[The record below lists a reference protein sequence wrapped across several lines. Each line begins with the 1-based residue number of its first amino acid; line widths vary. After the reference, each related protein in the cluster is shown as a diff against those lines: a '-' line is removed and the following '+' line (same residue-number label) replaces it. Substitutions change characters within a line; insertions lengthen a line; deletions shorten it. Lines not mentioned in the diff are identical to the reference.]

1 LLVAVTIHTLNKK
14 GQIGVDLMQGIT
26 IFTPTYNR
34 ANELL
39 RCYHSIVSQ
48 NYEMLEWIII
58 DDGSTDNSK
67 DIIEEIIGEK
77 KLDVRYFFQENSG
90 KQAAWNKAVDLAKYG
105 LFIGVDSDDVLNE
118 NALIKLIDLL
128 PMLNNE
134 EVVGIRAISV
144 NSNTYLPDS
153 TFLIDRVTVASW
165 FDEFC
170 SGKSGERIDLFKTGI
185 LKKNKYPVSSDVRF
199 IPEIW
204 LYSHLS
210 LNYKFI
216 YVPTIVGVFYTNTLE
231 NRLSKS
237 SLSTHAMG
245 HLLARKKLLESMPL
259 GKWIKNPINLLK
271 TIIRLN
277 QIVRI
282 LKLDSV
288 CFSNKVMTFFV
299 LPALL
304 LNLLSK
310 KND

>member
-1 LLVAVTIHTLNKK
+1 
-14 GQIGVDLMQGIT
+14 MQGIT
-26 IFTPTYNR
+26 LFTPTYNR

-39 RCYHSIVSQ
+39 RCYNSIVSQ
-48 NYEMLEWIII
+48 SYEILEWIII
-58 DDGSTDNSK
+58 DDGSTDNTK
-67 DIIEEIIGEK
+67 DVIEKIIEEN
-77 KLDVRYFFQENSG
+77 KLDIGYYFQENSG
-90 KQAAWNKAVDLAKYG
+90 KQAAWNKAVDLAKYD
-105 LFIGVDSDDVLNE
+105 LFIGVDSDDALNK
-118 NALIKLIDLL
+118 NALTKIQELFTT
-128 PMLNNE
+128 LNNE
-134 EVVGIRAISV
+134 ENIAGIRAISV

-153 TFLIDRVTVASW
+153 IFLIDRVTVASW

-185 LKKNKYPVSSDVRF
+185 LKENKYPVSNSVKF
-199 IPEIW
+199 VPEIW

-216 YVPTIVGVFYTNTLE
+216 YTPKVVGVFYTNNLE

-237 SLSTHAMG
+237 PLSDHTMG
-245 HLLARKKLLESMPL
+245 HFLARKKLLESMPL
-259 GKWIKNPINLLK
+259 RKWIRNPIKFLK

-277 QIVRI
+277 QVVRI
-282 LKLDSV
+282 LNLNSV
-288 CFSNKVMTFFV
+288 EFSKKMIIIFL

>member
-1 LLVAVTIHTLNKK
+1 
-14 GQIGVDLMQGIT
+14 MQGIT
-26 IFTPTYNR
+26 VFTPTYNR

-39 RCYHSIVSQ
+39 RCYNSIVAQ
-48 NYEMLEWIII
+48 NYEKLEWIII
-58 DDGSTDNSK
+58 DDGSTDNTK
-67 DIIEEIIGEK
+67 DVIGKIIAEN
-77 KLDVRYFFQENSG
+77 KLDIKYYFQENSG
-90 KQAAWNKAVDLAKYG
+90 KQAAWNKAVDLAKYD
-105 LFIGVDSDDVLNE
+105 LFIGVDSDDALNK
-118 NALIKLIDLL
+118 NALTKLQGLF
-128 PMLNNE
+128 PTLNNE
-134 EVVGIRAISV
+134 ENIAGIRAISV

-153 TFLIDRVTVASW
+153 TFLIDSVTVASW

-170 SGKSGERIDLFKTGI
+170 SGKTGERIDLFKTRV
-185 LKKNKYPVSSDVRF
+185 LKENKYPVSNGVRF

-216 YVPTIVGVFYTNTLE
+216 YTPEIVGVFYTNTLE

-237 SLSTHAMG
+237 PLSTHALG

-259 GKWIKNPINLLK
+259 RKWIRSPINFLK

-277 QIVRI
+277 QIAII
-282 LKLDSV
+282 LNLDSID
-288 CFSNKVMTFFV
+288 FSKRIMTVFL